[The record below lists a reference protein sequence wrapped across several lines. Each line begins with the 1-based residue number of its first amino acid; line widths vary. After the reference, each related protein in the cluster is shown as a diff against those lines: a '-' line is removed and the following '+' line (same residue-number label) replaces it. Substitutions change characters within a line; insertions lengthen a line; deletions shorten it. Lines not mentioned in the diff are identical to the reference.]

1 MTGAIA
7 TNYGNFHHAMG
18 IPVAA
23 YVASYVF
30 PVYVNLY
37 KKRDLDAHRETDLNV
52 TQEKT
57 LDGMVGKSGSIEM
70 GRAEQVEVAPEE
82 KS

>member
-7 TNYGNFHHAMG
+7 TNYGSFHHAMG

-30 PVYVNLY
+30 LVYVNIY
-37 KKRDLDAHRETDLNV
+37 KRQDLDVHRESDLDV
-52 TQEKT
+52 TEERTSDK
-57 LDGMVGKSGSIEM
+57 MVGKSGNMEM
-70 GRAEQVEVAPEE
+70 GKADQVEIAVD
-82 KS
+82 KD

>member
-7 TNYGNFHHAMG
+7 TRYGNFHHAMA

-30 PVYVNLY
+30 PVYVNIY
-37 KKRDLDAHRETDLNV
+37 KKHDLDAHRATDLNV

-57 LDGMVGKSGSIEM
+57 VDGMVGKSGSLEM
-70 GRAEQVEVAPEE
+70 GRAEEVEFAGDQ
-82 KS
+82 KN